1 MNTLKNKVSLIG
13 RIGKTPEMQTV
24 GATKDYA
31 LTKFSLATNE
41 RYKDKNG
48 KWQESTQWHNL
59 VAWGKTAERI
69 SKMVTKGQEV
79 MIEGKI
85 VNKSYEKDGEKRYT
99 TDIEV
104 NDFLLISSKNSEH
117 TETEDKTSK

>member
-13 RIGKTPEMQTV
+13 RIGKNPEMQTV
-24 GATKDYA
+24 GAAKDYA

-85 VNKSYEKDGEKRYT
+85 VNKSYEKDGEKRYA

-104 NDFLLISSKNSEH
+104 NDFLLISPKNGDGTESE
-117 TETEDKTSK
+117 DQTSK